1 MSRYT
6 WKTKDLLRSLDKV
19 QKLMDKE
26 KDPAERARLM
36 LYYDTMNSTIYDTF
50 IMRDA
55 NIPLSKLLPSRFSS
69 FLADQRYLSL
79 MWPIENAMIQQN
91 DLFNTAGNNRDSIN
105 DQIEKITGAHVGKT
119 KAVSICYDFYKDLDE
134 ELFEHFK
141 RFYDMR
147 FNHLRFSK
155 PNEDGE
161 FECWGQQ
168 NYLYGTNESFIEITG
183 TDDPMMTTSMIHEAA
198 HHIDSSMNPDN
209 YITDDYFYEVI
220 STFMELVSIYKR
232 TGGFDELFYQDSII
246 YNFEVICDYIDE
258 ANVYANLMELYRNHN
273 YHLCPEFY
281 EEAREKYKMNKK
293 RVDSALRHGAFGE
306 LCYPVSASL
315 AYYFFNIYRQDEK
328 KGIEELKKFIRTVDR
343 DRYIP
348 LVLSDEVTNVV
359 NNEVKTLLTD
369 ANECF
374 LRHK

>member
-119 KAVSICYDFYKDLDE
+119 KAVSICYDF
-134 ELFEHFK
+134 
-141 RFYDMR
+141 
-147 FNHLRFSK
+147 
-155 PNEDGE
+155 
-161 FECWGQQ
+161 
-168 NYLYGTNESFIEITG
+168 
-183 TDDPMMTTSMIHEAA
+183 
-198 HHIDSSMNPDN
+198 
-209 YITDDYFYEVI
+209 
-220 STFMELVSIYKR
+220 
-232 TGGFDELFYQDSII
+232 
-246 YNFEVICDYIDE
+246 
-258 ANVYANLMELYRNHN
+258 
-273 YHLCPEFY
+273 
-281 EEAREKYKMNKK
+281 
-293 RVDSALRHGAFGE
+293 
-306 LCYPVSASL
+306 
-315 AYYFFNIYRQDEK
+315 
-328 KGIEELKKFIRTVDR
+328 
-343 DRYIP
+343 
-348 LVLSDEVTNVV
+348 
-359 NNEVKTLLTD
+359 
-369 ANECF
+369 
-374 LRHK
+374 